1 MALLP
6 PFYLDTVVAIGVG
19 DDPTKRRWIGTGF
32 IFGRLLEKN
41 ANKDM
46 KQYKL
51 WLITN
56 KHVLEDLRDV
66 YIKFNSAQDTQSKDY
81 KVQLVARNGRSQWVG
96 HPTES
101 VDVAAILLSAK
112 FLAEEKRRFAV
123 FQSDSHTMN
132 REKMLADGVTEGD
145 PVFVLGF
152 PMGLVK
158 SERQYVICRG
168 GCIARVRDFIEGRT
182 SEFLIDAPVFPGNSG
197 GPVILCPS
205 AIAIQG
211 TNPINKADLVGI
223 VKTYMPYIDI
233 AVSQQTLHPRITF
246 EENSGLAAVESVDS
260 IIETVELGE
269 KRLISRKAQ
278 ARTRAKKRQEIS
290 KTE

>member
-19 DDPTKRRWIGTGF
+19 DDPTKRHWIGTGF
-32 IFGRLLEKN
+32 IYGRFVEKI
-41 ANKDM
+41 ANREAKN
-46 KQYKL
+46 YRL

-56 KHVLEDLRDV
+56 KHVLKDYRDV

-81 KVQLVARNGRSQWVG
+81 KVPLIARNGRVRWVG

-101 VDVAAILLSAK
+101 VDVAAIHLYAK
-112 FLAEEKRRFAV
+112 FLEKEERRFAF

-132 REKMLADGVTEGD
+132 RENMRAAGVTEGD
-145 PVFVLGF
+145 HVFVLGF

-158 SERQYVICRG
+158 AERQYVICRG
-168 GCIARVRDFIEGRT
+168 GCIARVRDFVEGET
-182 SEFLIDAPVFPGNSG
+182 SDFLIDAPVFPGNSG

-205 AIAIQG
+205 TLAIEG

-223 VKTYMPYIDI
+223 VKAYVPYIDM
-233 AVSQQTLHPRITF
+233 AVSQQTLRARITF
-246 EENSGLAAVESVDS
+246 EENSGLATVESVDS

-269 KRLISRKAQ
+269 KRLTSRVVKA
-278 ARTRAKKRQEIS
+278 RGRAKRR
-290 KTE
+290 